1 MYLYFDNT
9 GKLATQIPHGEIPRQ
24 GNNLHLVVC
33 FDKNFVDKFTTGV
46 SARVKMQDG
55 NWSSPFIFDNPHIIK
70 FTKTTDSEI
79 TYSLVDGEDYLMYE
93 TTIDTS
99 YSTAVYGN
107 TEVEVTAYNNVVKVI
122 SNDEDLSNYMNNNL
136 IPEGTVIEHH
146 VKSEVEGEDDKIT
159 YYIKNKNNQ
168 WVESDQLS
176 IIIDKTINQGLAII
190 YVERTYG
197 KDNPESQITDNE
209 YTQLLS
215 MLSKKVD
222 IQKGI
227 ASELESTNGHYYK
240 EQKFNYTGTHI
251 RVNMAVDNNEAVP
264 LEQVKSIA
272 TFLYI
277 YAIKESFPTIGE
289 ENKLYLDL
297 STGFV
302 YRWDSDQNKYIEFC
316 NFLKLGE
323 EEGTAYEGS
332 KGKALEENKVDKDT
346 TNTGVR
352 RLYGIKEDGTQVI
365 FEIAPDDKKPSGG
378 TIPMYHGGDKTGK
391 LYTNTGT
398 EPYDAINYKQFVTE
412 LEKKLNRKAER
423 AEGDNNIYVYTSE
436 PIGGEEIRSA
446 TSKNYPMSIVMRNS
460 DGRAEIA
467 APLNDEDITNKKYVE
482 NRLKTKLD
490 KVTTTGEN
498 RVYGVNNNGEQY
510 MILTGTYAGGEG
522 LANYIPRYDENGFLS
537 SPSIPQDYTGL
548 GYILPNKIYVDGKL
562 DKKADL
568 VNGKVPTSQLPA
580 YVSDIV
586 NGYFYKN
593 EFYYDEQ
600 HKNKITPETNK
611 IYIDIPNNLQ
621 YRWSGLAYIAMGEPT
636 PIGETAGTAYEGNK
650 GKQNADDIKQIKTD
664 LASTILTIPN
674 KILASNNKIY
684 LYRNDSIIV
693 GQDNPI
699 VFPTINGESILNNNS
714 NIKTIHI
721 VNLEDTINGTITDEQ
736 LQDLRKDVNAV
747 IKKGDYY
754 YRLKNETTES
764 IIYVYD
770 QGIIL
775 KNIVIKLSDKTWV
788 SSDEPLYTF
797 DETPTENSSNPV
809 TSKGIKRY
817 FDSIVE
823 EAEQLERVPIG
834 KYGATIWASDEQ
846 IPTAKSVN
854 DRIANFLGYHIASA
868 IPENK
873 ILQDSYA
880 YNLEVVATTIEFD
893 LPTDADETYTSE
905 LSFTTGDVLISMSYS
920 IDITWTGEDVSND
933 NVFIPDTNK
942 HYNIIFW
949 KDKGGFQAVVRGY

>member
-33 FDKNFVDKFTTGV
+33 FDKNFVDKFVTGV

-55 NWSSPFIFDNPHIIK
+55 NWSSPFIFDNPHVVK

-122 SNDEDLSNYMNNNL
+122 SNDEDLSNYMNDNS
-136 IPEGTVIEHH
+136 IPEGSVIEHH
-146 VKSEVEGEDDKIT
+146 VKSDIEGEDDKIT

-240 EQKFNYTGTHI
+240 EHKFNYTGTHV
-251 RVNMAVDNNEAVP
+251 RVNMAIEGNEAVP

-272 TFLYI
+272 TFLYV
-277 YAIKESFPTIGE
+277 YATKESFPEIGE

-297 STGFV
+297 DTGFV
-302 YRWDSDQNKYIEFC
+302 YRWDSNQNKYIEFC

-352 RLYGIKEDGTQVI
+352 RLYGIKADGTQVI
-365 FEIAPDDKKPSGG
+365 FEIASHDRKPSGG
-378 TIPMYHGGDKTGK
+378 TIPMYHGGDKNGR
-391 LYTNTGT
+391 LYTDYGSD
-398 EPYDAINYKQFVTE
+398 PYDAINYRQFVE
-412 LEKKLNRKAER
+412 ALEKKLNRKAER

-446 TSKNYPMSIVMRNS
+446 TSKNYPMSVVMRNS

-467 APLNDEDITNKKYVE
+467 TPLNDEDITNKKYVE

-490 KVTTTGEN
+490 KIEITEGKFK
-498 RVYGVNNNGEQY
+498 VYVSGYDNSGSKQMSFDIDSASSHDSFVFRDSNGRAK
-510 MILTGTYAGGEG
+510 I
-522 LANYIPRYDENGFLS
+522 ANPVDDED
-537 SPSIPQDYTGL
+537 IT
-548 GYILPNKIYVDGKL
+548 NKKYVDDNLKT
-562 DKKADL
+562 KADL
-568 VNGKVPTSQLPA
+568 VNGKVPTSQLPV

-593 EFYYDEQ
+593 EFYYDAKHE
-600 HKNKITPETNK
+600 NKITPEVNK

-621 YRWSGLAYIAMGEPT
+621 YRWTGLAYMAMGEPT
-636 PIGETAGTAYEGNK
+636 PLGETAGTAYEGNK
-650 GKQNADDIKQIKTD
+650 GKQNADDIKQLKTD

-674 KILASNNKIY
+674 KVLASDNKIY
-684 LYRNDSIIV
+684 LYRNESIIE

-699 VFPTINGESILNNNS
+699 VFSKINGKNIVNNSDNIETINIIDIG
-714 NIKTIHI
+714 
-721 VNLEDTINGTITDEQ
+721 DTTSGTITDEQ
-736 LQDLRKDVNAV
+736 LNNLRTIPDTI
-747 IKKGDYY
+747 IKNGYDYY
-754 YRLKNETTES
+754 VLKEETTES
-764 IIYVYD
+764 IIYKSN
-770 QGIIL
+770 QGIVT

-788 SSDEPLYTF
+788 ASDEPLYTF

-809 TSKGIKRY
+809 TSKGIKKY
-817 FDSIVE
+817 VDSIVE
-823 EAEQLERVPIG
+823 EAEELERVPIG

-933 NVFIPDTNK
+933 NIFIPDTNK
-942 HYNIIFW
+942 HYSIIFW

>member
-33 FDKNFVDKFTTGV
+33 FDKNFVDKFVTGV

-55 NWSSPFIFDNPHIIK
+55 NWSSPFIFDNPHVVK

-122 SNDEDLSNYMNNNL
+122 SNDEDLSNYMNDNS
-136 IPEGTVIEHH
+136 IPEGSVIEHH
-146 VKSEVEGEDDKIT
+146 VKSDVEGEDDKIT

-240 EQKFNYTGTHI
+240 EHKFNYTGTHI
-251 RVNMAVDNNEAVP
+251 RVNMAVEGNEAVP

-272 TFLYI
+272 TFLYV
-277 YAIKESFPTIGE
+277 YATKESFPEIGE

-297 STGFV
+297 DTGFV
-302 YRWDSDQNKYIEFC
+302 YRWDSNQNKYIEFC

-352 RLYGIKEDGTQVI
+352 RLYGIKADGTQVI
-365 FEIAPDDKKPSGG
+365 FEIASHDRKPSGG
-378 TIPMYHGGDKTGK
+378 TIPMYHGGDKNGR
-391 LYTNTGT
+391 LYTDYGSD
-398 EPYDAINYKQFVTE
+398 PYDAINYRQFVE
-412 LEKKLNRKAER
+412 ALEKKLNRKVER

-446 TSKNYPMSIVMRNS
+446 TSKNYPMSVVMRNS

-467 APLNDEDITNKKYVE
+467 TPLNDEDITNKKYVE
-482 NRLKTKLD
+482 NRLKTKID
-490 KVTTTGEN
+490 KVEKTN
-498 RVYGVNNNGEQY
+498 KWQLYGIGDKNW
-510 MILTGTYAGGEG
+510 
-522 LANYIPRYDENGFLS
+522 D
-537 SPSIPQDYTGL
+537 
-548 GYILPNKIYVDGKL
+548 LPNGTTIDVDSRPTPNTVINRNTYGRAQIETPTIDKEIANKKYVDDNLKT
-562 DKKADL
+562 KADL
-568 VNGKVPTSQLPA
+568 VNGKVPTSQLPV

-593 EFYYDEQ
+593 EFYYDAKHED
-600 HKNKITPETNK
+600 KITPEVNK

-621 YRWSGLAYIAMGEPT
+621 YRWTGLAYMAMGEPI
-636 PIGETAGTAYEGNK
+636 PLGETAGTAYEGNK
-650 GKQNADDIKQIKTD
+650 GKQNADDIKQLKTD

-674 KILASNNKIY
+674 KVLASDNKIY
-684 LYRNDSIIV
+684 LYSNESIIE

-699 VFPTINGESILNNNS
+699 VFPKINGKNIVNNSDNIETINIIDIGSTTS
-714 NIKTIHI
+714 
-721 VNLEDTINGTITDEQ
+721 GTITDEQ
-736 LQDLRKDVNAV
+736 LNDLRAIPDTI
-747 IKKGDYY
+747 IKNGYDYY
-754 YRLKNETTES
+754 VLKEETTES
-764 IIYVYD
+764 IIYKSN
-770 QGIIL
+770 QGIVTKI
-775 KNIVIKLSDKTWV
+775 IVIKLSDKTWV
-788 SSDEPLYTF
+788 ASDEPLYTF

-809 TSKGIKRY
+809 TSKGIKKY
-817 FDSIVE
+817 VDSIVE
-823 EAEQLERVPIG
+823 EAEELERVPIG

-933 NVFIPDTNK
+933 NIFIPDTNK
-942 HYNIIFW
+942 HYSIIFW

>member
-33 FDKNFVDKFTTGV
+33 FDKNFVDKFVTGV

-55 NWSSPFIFDNPHIIK
+55 NWSSPFIFDNPHVVK

-122 SNDEDLSNYMNNNL
+122 SNDEDLNNYMNDNS
-136 IPEGTVIEHH
+136 IPEGSVIEHH
-146 VKSEVEGEDDKIT
+146 VKSDVEGEDDKIT

-209 YTQLLS
+209 YTQLLA

-240 EQKFNYTGTHI
+240 EHKFNYTGTHI
-251 RVNMAVDNNEAVP
+251 RVNMAVEGNEAVP

-272 TFLYI
+272 TFLYV
-277 YAIKESFPTIGE
+277 YATKESFPEIGE

-297 STGFV
+297 DTGFV
-302 YRWDSDQNKYIEFC
+302 YRWDSNQNKYIEFC

-352 RLYGIKEDGTQVI
+352 RLYGIKADGTQVI

-378 TIPMYHGGDKTGK
+378 TIPMYHGGDKDGR
-391 LYTNTGT
+391 LYTNEGSD
-398 EPYDAINYKQFVTE
+398 PYDAINYKQFVTA
-412 LEKKLNRKAER
+412 LEKKLNRKVER

-436 PIGGEEIRSA
+436 PVGGEEIRSA
-446 TSKNYPMSIVMRNS
+446 TSKNYPMSVVMRNS

-467 APLNDEDITNKKYVE
+467 TPLNDEDITNKKYVE

-490 KVTTTGEN
+490 KIEITEGKFKAYVSGYDN
-498 RVYGVNNNGEQY
+498 SGSKQMSFDIDSASSHDSFVFRDSNGRAK
-510 MILTGTYAGGEG
+510 I
-522 LANYIPRYDENGFLS
+522 ANPVDDED
-537 SPSIPQDYTGL
+537 IT
-548 GYILPNKIYVDGKL
+548 NKKYVDDNLKT
-562 DKKADL
+562 KADL
-568 VNGKVPTSQLPA
+568 VNGKVPTSQLPV

-593 EFYYDEQ
+593 EFYYDAKHE
-600 HKNKITPETNK
+600 NKITPEVNK

-621 YRWSGLAYIAMGEPT
+621 YRWTGLAYMAMGEPT
-636 PIGETAGTAYEGNK
+636 PLGETAGTAYEGNK
-650 GKQNADDIKQIKTD
+650 GKQNADDIKQLKTD

-674 KILASNNKIY
+674 KVLASDNKIY
-684 LYRNDSIIV
+684 LYRNESIIE

-699 VFPTINGESILNNNS
+699 VFPKINGKNIVNNSDNIETINIIDIG
-714 NIKTIHI
+714 
-721 VNLEDTINGTITDEQ
+721 DTTSGTITDEQ
-736 LQDLRKDVNAV
+736 LNNLRTIPDTI
-747 IKKGDYY
+747 IKNGYDYY
-754 YRLKNETTES
+754 VLKEETTES
-764 IIYVYD
+764 IIYKSN
-770 QGIIL
+770 QGIVT
-775 KNIVIKLSDKTWV
+775 KTIVIKLSDKTWV
-788 SSDEPLYTF
+788 ASDEPLYTF

-809 TSKGIKRY
+809 TSKGIKKY
-817 FDSIVE
+817 VDSIVE
-823 EAEQLERVPIG
+823 EAEELERVPIG

-854 DRIANFLGYHIASA
+854 DRISNFLGYHIASA

-933 NVFIPDTNK
+933 NIFIPDTNK
-942 HYNIIFW
+942 HYSIIFW

>member
-33 FDKNFVDKFTTGV
+33 FDKNFVDKFVTGV

-55 NWSSPFIFDNPHIIK
+55 NWSSPFIFDNPHVVK

-122 SNDEDLSNYMNNNL
+122 SNDEDLSNYMNDNS
-136 IPEGTVIEHH
+136 IPEGSVIEHH
-146 VKSEVEGEDDKIT
+146 VKSDIEGEDDKIT

-240 EQKFNYTGTHI
+240 EHKFNYTGTHI
-251 RVNMAVDNNEAVP
+251 RVNMAVEGNEAVP

-272 TFLYI
+272 TFLYV
-277 YAIKESFPTIGE
+277 YATKESFPEIGE

-297 STGFV
+297 DTGFV
-302 YRWDSDQNKYIEFC
+302 YRWDSNQNKYIEFC

-352 RLYGIKEDGTQVI
+352 RLYGIKADGTQVI

-378 TIPMYHGGDKTGK
+378 TIPMYHGGDKNGR
-391 LYTNTGT
+391 LYTDYGSD
-398 EPYDAINYKQFVTE
+398 PYDAINYRQFVE
-412 LEKKLNRKAER
+412 ALDKKLNRKVER

-436 PIGGEEIRSA
+436 PVGGEEIRSA
-446 TSKNYPMSIVMRNS
+446 TSKSYPMSVIMRNS

-467 APLNDEDITNKKYVE
+467 SPLNDEDITNKKYVE

-490 KVTTTGEN
+490 KVEITEGKFK
-498 RVYGVNNNGEQY
+498 VYVSG
-510 MILTGTYAGGEG
+510 
-522 LANYIPRYDENGFLS
+522 YDNSGSKQMNFDIDS
-537 SPSIPQDYTGL
+537 SPSHDSFVFRDSNGRAKIVNPVDDEDIT
-548 GYILPNKIYVDGKL
+548 NKIYVDDNLKT
-562 DKKADL
+562 KADL
-568 VNGKVPTSQLPA
+568 VNGKVPTSQLPV

-586 NGYFYKN
+586 NGYFYKD
-593 EFYYDEQ
+593 EFYYDAKHED
-600 HKNKITPETNK
+600 KITPEVNK

-621 YRWSGLAYIAMGEPT
+621 YRWTGLAYMAMGEPT
-636 PIGETAGTAYEGNK
+636 PLGETVGTAYEGNK
-650 GKQNADDIKQIKTD
+650 GKKNADDIKQLKIN
-664 LASTILTIPN
+664 LEGTILTIPN
-674 KILASNNKIY
+674 KVLASDNKIY
-684 LYRNDSIIV
+684 LYRNESIIE

-699 VFPTINGESILNNNS
+699 VFPKINGKNIVNNSDNIETIN
-714 NIKTIHI
+714 I
-721 VNLEDTINGTITDEQ
+721 VDIGSTTSGTITDEQ
-736 LQDLRKDVNAV
+736 LNNLRTIPDTI
-747 IKKGDYY
+747 IKNGYDYY
-754 YRLKNETTES
+754 VLKEETTES
-764 IIYVYD
+764 IIYKSN
-770 QGIIL
+770 QGIVV

-788 SSDEPLYTF
+788 ASDEPLYTF

-809 TSKGIKRY
+809 TSKGIKKY
-817 FDSIVE
+817 VDSIVE
-823 EAEQLERVPIG
+823 EAEELERVPIG

-846 IPTAKSVN
+846 IPTAKSIN
-854 DRIANFLGYHIASA
+854 DRISNFLGYHIASA
-868 IPENK
+868 IPDNK

-880 YNLEVVATTIEFD
+880 YNLEVVATTIEFE

-933 NVFIPDTNK
+933 NIFIPDTNK
-942 HYNIIFW
+942 HYSIIFW